1 MKMKTNN
8 RFIALGIIVLF
19 FTSCVPSLHPLYH
32 DNDRIEVAELEG
44 KWISDSKDIWEFTK
58 VEDKP
63 SYILSYTE
71 DHQEGEQSP
80 ESSLA
85 ILEAN
90 IVKLGG
96 HYFMDLYPGDNK
108 SFDNLNDMLEIHLFA
123 VHTFAKLEIIDG
135 QPHIYHMDPQW
146 LEDLFTENKIRIA
159 HERVKGVGIVLT
171 ASTKELQKFISKY
184 ANDENAFLDPDI
196 LTPYEVH

>member
-58 VEDKP
+58 VKNKP
-63 SYILSYTE
+63 TYILNFTDYRKK
-71 DHQEGEQSP
+71 GEQSP
-80 ESSLA
+80 EPKTA
-85 ILEAN
+85 TFDAN

-96 HYFMDLYPGDNK
+96 RYFMDFYPGDNK
-108 SFDNLNDMLEIHLFA
+108 YLDNMNEMLAIHLFA
-123 VHTFAKLEIIDG
+123 AHTFAKLEIIDG
-135 QPHIYHMDPQW
+135 QPLIYFMDPKW
-146 LEDLFTENKIRIA
+146 LEGLFTENKIRIA